1 MIGGTSALEITSPT
15 TRPQITPIPMAIT
28 NARGAAS
35 MTSFFSSIPMDIPD
49 NARVDIIEISIPPI
63 SITHSIPRA
72 ITIVTALFFSISI
85 RDFGVRKDGL
95 MAVMTIKRTIRTTAS
110 RASRD
115 PVSFFTNDFFS
126 IILKPPFPWQARGS
140 SPESLPLFQARRSF
154 FRCTLQ

>member
-49 NARVDIIEISIPPI
+49 NARVDIIEISIPPT

-126 IILKPPFPWQARGS
+126 IILKPPFPWQAQGS